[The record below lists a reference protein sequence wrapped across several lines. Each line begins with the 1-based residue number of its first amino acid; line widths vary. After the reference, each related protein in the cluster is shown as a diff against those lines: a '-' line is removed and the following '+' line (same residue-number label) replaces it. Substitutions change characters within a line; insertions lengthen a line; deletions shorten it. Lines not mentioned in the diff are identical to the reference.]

1 VEQKGNSMTEYPEII
16 EEFAEE
22 IIEATDHRDDLDTNI
37 ATFTESLEQQ
47 IRDKVQ
53 EFAVKKF
60 CPTCFAKMRT
70 VNDVFGG
77 KNLEEITVC
86 SNPDCSSH

>member
-1 VEQKGNSMTEYPEII
+1 MNEYPVII
-16 EEFAEE
+16 EEFAEQ
-22 IIEATDHRDDLDTNI
+22 IIEVTEHRDDLEPNI
-37 ATFTESLEQQ
+37 ATFCESLEQQ
-47 IRDKVQ
+47 IRDKVS
-53 EFAVKKF
+53 EIAVKRF
-60 CPTCFAKMRT
+60 CPTCSAKMRT